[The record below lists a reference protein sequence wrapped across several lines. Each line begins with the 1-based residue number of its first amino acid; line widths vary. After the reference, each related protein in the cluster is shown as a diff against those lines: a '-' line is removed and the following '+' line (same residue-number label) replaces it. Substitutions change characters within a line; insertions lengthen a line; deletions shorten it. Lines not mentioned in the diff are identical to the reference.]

1 MVPVWLLATLVADG
15 ASVGALLRQGALDA
29 LCGEQS
35 EQSATLLVTLEL
47 NVEVI
52 RDSTD
57 PVAHSGK
64 LCQVKATLRCKGRI
78 GKQAEIGGGEIVDQ
92 PLPALQMVLHAHKR
106 SVSQLQKRGLDLAV
120 CLAAVE
126 RKRVG

>member
-29 LCGEQS
+29 LCVEQS
-35 EQSATLLVTLEL
+35 ERSATLLVTLEL
-47 NVEVI
+47 NVEFI
-52 RDSTD
+52 RGSTD

-92 PLPALQMVLHAHKR
+92 PSPALQMVL
-106 SVSQLQKRGLDLAV
+106 SSEE
-120 CLAAVE
+120 C
-126 RKRVG
+126 RVGQECVGSCRTRGWA